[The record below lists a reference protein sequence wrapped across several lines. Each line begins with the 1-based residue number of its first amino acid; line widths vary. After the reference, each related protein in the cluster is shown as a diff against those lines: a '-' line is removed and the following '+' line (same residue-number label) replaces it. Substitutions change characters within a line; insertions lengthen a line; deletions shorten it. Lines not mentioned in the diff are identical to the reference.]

1 MIFHFFQ
8 FWQIGNPMDYDTLK
22 ETILNIQN
30 SLKNEDVPMSIAV
43 ISDRDWLLG
52 GNYA

>member
-1 MIFHFFQ
+1 
-8 FWQIGNPMDYDTLK
+8 MDYDTLK